1 MTLQEKL
8 KQIVETDYRAI
19 ATEDEAN
26 AAIKFLTELHGA
38 VGKAIEYA
46 IAPIAVKFQINAYLG
61 EYDAGGRSV
70 VLTKEAGE
78 YAGREVGEWMY
89 SSETC

>member
-1 MTLQEKL
+1 MSLKEKL
-8 KQIVETDYRAI
+8 KHFVETDYHAI
-19 ATEDEAN
+19 ATDVEAE
-26 AAIKFLTELHGA
+26 AAIEFLTDLHRE
-38 VGKAIEYA
+38 VGEAIEDA
-46 IAPIAVKFQINAYLG
+46 IAPLAVKFQINAYLG